1 MRLGKQSTYKKLFDM
16 IFIISRYRMRNFG
29 VLVLIFIAHGCS
41 DAFLFDKGE
50 FEVFAELNRLGML
63 QNVNDMYPFYFLSGT
78 TG

>member
-1 MRLGKQSTYKKLFDM
+1 
-16 IFIISRYRMRNFG
+16 MRNFG
-29 VLVLIFIAHGCS
+29 VLVLIFIAHGCG